1 MSNFERALQPQE
13 IAQIRDE
20 DLDFSEIPE
29 LDEAFWKEAELV
41 EPDRTEQ
48 ISLRVKL
55 SVLKW
60 FRSSG
65 KGYQTRMNRV
75 LETYVR
81 AQQRGHRRKNRI
93 TP

>member
-1 MSNFERALQPQE
+1 MSTFERALQPEE

-48 ISLRVKL
+48 ISLRVKQ
-55 SVLKW
+55 SVLQW

-75 LETYVR
+75 LETYVAAKRETERGR
-81 AQQRGHRRKNRI
+81 AR
-93 TP
+93 